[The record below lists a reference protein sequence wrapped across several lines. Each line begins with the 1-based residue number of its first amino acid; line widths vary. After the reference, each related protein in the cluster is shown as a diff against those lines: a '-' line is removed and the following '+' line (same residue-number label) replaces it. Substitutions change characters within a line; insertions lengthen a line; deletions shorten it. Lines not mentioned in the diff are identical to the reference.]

1 MGKHASQGM
10 AFDVGYASDVGS
22 RDNQEDSLGFRQ
34 YDDGSLL
41 AVLADGMGG
50 HAGGEVASEMAVRL
64 FGEYFPQTLGSI
76 PARLEETL
84 HYTQRALCRQAQA
97 KHELKTM
104 GATLIALFVQGSDL
118 YWVSVGDSLLYALD
132 ETGLVKL
139 NAAHTVRERFR
150 RLWESGKISR
160 AELEAVEEP
169 HALTSALGPDKL
181 HEIDNNPGVFHPDGV
196 LILASDG
203 LLSLGQ
209 TEVKALAAGKSA
221 AQVTADRL
229 LQAALAKRQ
238 VGQDNIGLIV
248 IKHLPSK
255 PLPRPS
261 LLTVFGGILILGA
274 SAGIVYQFYQAEQ
287 EKQAMAAQLQAQSA
301 EVAKTQAER
310 LAAEEQAKAAAAGR
324 EKAEA
329 EKQQAEKKASLEA
342 EGRKRAER
350 ASRKAQDKLRQAQE
364 KNLVQPPPQTRPA
377 ARQPLVVPEIPKE
390 QVLPP
395 AAPPVH

>member
-1 MGKHASQGM
+1 MGKRTPQGM
-10 AFDVGYASDVGS
+10 VLDVGYASDVGS
-22 RDNQEDSLGFRQ
+22 RGNQEDSLGFRQ

-50 HAGGEVASEMAVRL
+50 HAGGEIASEMAVRL

-84 HYTQRALCRQAQA
+84 HYTQRALCKQAQA
-97 KHELKTM
+97 RHELKTM
-104 GATLIALFVQGSDL
+104 GTTLIALFVQGAEL

-132 ETGLVKL
+132 KAGLAKL
-139 NAAHTVRERFR
+139 NAVHTVRERFR
-150 RLWESGKISR
+150 RLWEAGKISR
-160 AELEAVEEP
+160 AEFEAVEEP

-181 HEIDNNPGVFHPDGV
+181 NEIDSKYGIFPPDGV

-203 LLSLGQ
+203 LLSLAQ
-209 TEVKALAAGKSA
+209 TEVKALSAGKST

-229 LQAALAKRQ
+229 LQAALAKQQ
-238 VGQDNIGLIV
+238 VGQDNLGIIV
-248 IKHLPSK
+248 IKHLP
-255 PLPRPS
+255 PQPFVRPS
-261 LLTVFGGILILGA
+261 LLTLLGGILILGA
-274 SAGIVYQFYQAEQ
+274 SAGIVFQFYQAEQ

-310 LAAEEQAKAAAAGR
+310 RAAEEQAKAAAAGR

-350 ASRKAQDKLRQAQE
+350 ASRKAQDKLKQAQE
-364 KNLVQPPPQTRPA
+364 QKAAQPPPPIRPA
-377 ARQPLVVPEIPKE
+377 GQQP
-390 QVLPP
+390 
-395 AAPPVH
+395 